1 MSNSLFTP
9 GSIAVSVSV
18 AMAWLYLGAQMD
30 ARDREANQAERAA
43 ALCTPAPGE
52 ISHTSYEPNGSLRCA
67 VIRRG
72 QLVTRME
79 IGK

>member
-1 MSNSLFTP
+1 MKTGLFTP
-9 GSIAVSVSV
+9 GSVAVSVAV
-18 AMAWLYLGAQMD
+18 CMAWLYLGAQMD

-43 ALCTPAPGE
+43 SLCTPAPGE

-67 VIRRG
+67 VMRRG